1 MKDTKKKYW
10 WLFVCL
16 IMGSLSIFAQTN
28 VTGIDPEIFPRG
40 KEAIW
45 LALIPPITFTIT
57 WMVGKIPPLPKEIL
71 PWITP
76 VIGVLV
82 GAGLDWAT
90 KANWPWWSS
99 AGAGAIAVTIYQ
111 ALKDMT
117 NAGPKS
123 ALTPTTKPEKG
134 TQ

>member
-1 MKDTKKKYW
+1 MKKQQKYW
-10 WLFVCL
+10 WLVCL
-16 IMGSLSIFAQTN
+16 ILTSLSILAQTN
-28 VTGIDPEIFPRG
+28 LTVIDPEIFPRG

-57 WMVGKIPPLPKEIL
+57 WVVGKIPPLPKELL

-82 GAGLDWAT
+82 GSGLDWAT

-99 AGAGAIAVTIYQ
+99 AGAGAIAVAIYQ
-111 ALKDMT
+111 AMKGMT
-117 NAGPKS
+117 NASPSS
-123 ALTPTTKPEKG
+123 ALTPTAKPEKG
-134 TQ
+134 PR